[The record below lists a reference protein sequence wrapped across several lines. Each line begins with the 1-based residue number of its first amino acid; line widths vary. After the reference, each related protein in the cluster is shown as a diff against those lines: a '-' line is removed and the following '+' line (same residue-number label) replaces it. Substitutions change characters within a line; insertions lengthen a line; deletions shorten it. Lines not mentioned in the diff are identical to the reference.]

1 MTLLFSQAETLER
14 PLSPELLGQAL
25 WLHSAPHLSHLSL
38 PFPPPCLFLIPL
50 IGYAAALE

>member
-1 MTLLFSQAETLER
+1 MTLLFSQVETLER
-14 PLSPELLGQAL
+14 PLSLELLGQAL